1 MTPRTEIAWL
11 DLEEPLEENLRIIQT
26 SQHSRFPVAQGSLDN
41 VVGILAA
48 KDLLVQRLSN
58 QPIDLQSLLQ
68 PPLFVPEST
77 EALKVLEMFRRSG
90 VPLALVI
97 DEYGGLQGMVTTND
111 VLAAIVGDFSSVGQP
126 YEPQAVERED
136 GSWLFDGMLQ
146 IDEFKDILDVDGLPE
161 EDRAGYSTVGGF
173 MMSQLGSIPS
183 AGDHFIWGKWRFE
196 VVDMDGRRVDKVL
209 VAPVPNSSN
218 GS

>member
-58 QPIDLQSLLQ
+58 QPIDLHSLLQ
-68 PPLFVPEST
+68 PPLFVPDST

-111 VLAAIVGDFSSVGQP
+111 VLAAIVGDFSSAGQP